1 MSSIL
6 NVGYG
11 TTNPKK
17 LIHLVQNNV
26 ALRVQD
32 ARTTGDRTAGVEFM
46 NGNGDVFSSNNFETD
61 WRIIN
66 SNALFCIQSGTSNI
80 TNNVMNFTTAGYV
93 GIGTRQPRSTLD
105 VVGNMTIDGNIVPGI
120 NSNYNLGSLEN
131 KWKDLYLSGNSIF
144 LNDTVI
150 SSDAGSNLNIK
161 DISGVYKNMNINTLQ
176 LNNSGKQIVLG
187 LDESGRLT
195 YTNASNI
202 TSYAITTTSVASAN
216 LDSSILAV
224 DKGGTGV
231 GTFASGQ
238 LLIGNGTSN
247 VYQNANLKWDNAN
260 GRLGIGTANPSQRVH
275 IVHPTNSLVR
285 IETDTTSAS
294 QVSGIEFGV
303 PAFSSD
309 TRSKITSTTYDGDA
323 SDLQFYTSSATSSS
337 TSRMMITSNG
347 NVGIGT
353 LTNLSNRLN
362 VDGTVSATLFY
373 GTGSNLIDIPISGIT
388 DLQITLDTNA
398 TNASNYILSTSNI
411 ISKRITDLRT
421 DMITE
426 NLDASNKFIVN
437 NIYNDDLTLN
447 GSLTIHSNLIVLGD
461 TTQLDTVVYTT
472 ERLEIINANN
482 TSTALM
488 VQQNTA
494 DRDIFIAS
502 NINTAVFR
510 IANNGDVHIH
520 GSGNG
525 DNAGVYKRNNR
536 DVILD
541 TSNYIRTT
549 SNNLINYVLASSN
562 TLINKANFNDTNTSN
577 YILSTSNNLI
587 NYVLASSNTLINKAN
602 FNDTNTSNYI
612 LSTSNNLINY
622 VLASSNTLINKANF
636 NDTNTSNYILSTSNN
651 LINYVLTSSNTL
663 INKANFNDAN
673 SSNYIL
679 STSNIISKRI
689 TDLTTDMITENLD
702 ASNKFIINNLYNNNL
717 EVNGS
722 LTINSNLIVLGDTT
736 QLETIVYTTERLE
749 IVNTNNTSTALMVQ
763 QNTADRDI
771 FVASNMNTAVFKIA
785 NNGDVHINGEGVYKR
800 NNRDVIYDSS
810 NYILSTSNNLI
821 NYVLTSSN
829 TLINKANF
837 NDVNSSNYILSTSN
851 NLINYV
857 LTSSNTLINKA
868 NFNDANTSNYILSTS
883 NNLINYVLTSSNTLI
898 NKANFN
904 DTNSSNYILSTSNNL
919 SKRITDLRT
928 DMITENLDASN
939 KFIVNNLY
947 NDDLTLNGSLT
958 INSNLIVHGD
968 TTQLNTIVYTTER
981 LEIVNANNTSTA
993 LMVQQNTADR
1003 DIFVASNMNTAVFKI
1018 ANNGDLLINGTGN
1031 YKKNNRDVI
1040 LDTSNYILSTSNN
1053 LINYVLT
1060 SSNTLINKA
1069 NFNDTNTSNYILS
1082 TSNNLIN

>member
-260 GRLGIGTANPSQRVH
+260 GRLGIGTTNPSQRVH

-337 TSRMMITSNG
+337 ASRMMITSNG

-520 GSGNG
+520 GSG
-525 DNAGVYKRNNR
+525 VYKRNNR

-541 TSNYIRTT
+541 
-549 SNNLINYVLASSN
+549 
-562 TLINKANFNDTNTSN
+562 TSN

-622 VLASSNTLINKANF
+622 VLASSNTLI
-636 NDTNTSNYILSTSNN
+636 D
-651 LINYVLTSSNTL
+651 
-663 INKANFNDAN
+663 
-673 SSNYIL
+673 
-679 STSNIISKRI
+679 
-689 TDLTTDMITENLD
+689 
-702 ASNKFIINNLYNNNL
+702 
-717 EVNGS
+717 
-722 LTINSNLIVLGDTT
+722 
-736 QLETIVYTTERLE
+736 
-749 IVNTNNTSTALMVQ
+749 
-763 QNTADRDI
+763 
-771 FVASNMNTAVFKIA
+771 
-785 NNGDVHINGEGVYKR
+785 
-800 NNRDVIYDSS
+800 
-810 NYILSTSNNLI
+810 
-821 NYVLTSSN
+821 
-829 TLINKANF
+829 
-837 NDVNSSNYILSTSN
+837 
-851 NLINYV
+851 
-857 LTSSNTLINKA
+857 KA

-883 NNLINYVLTSSNTLI
+883 NIWCCRWTRWKKEI
-898 NKANFN
+898 PANADFWRAA
-904 DTNSSNYILSTSNNL
+904 DELAG
-919 SKRITDLRT
+919 
-928 DMITENLDASN
+928 DAG
-939 KFIVNNLY
+939 V
-947 NDDLTLNGSLT
+947 
-958 INSNLIVHGD
+958 
-968 TTQLNTIVYTTER
+968 
-981 LEIVNANNTSTA
+981 
-993 LMVQQNTADR
+993 
-1003 DIFVASNMNTAVFKI
+1003 
-1018 ANNGDLLINGTGN
+1018 
-1031 YKKNNRDVI
+1031 
-1040 LDTSNYILSTSNN
+1040 
-1053 LINYVLT
+1053 
-1060 SSNTLINKA
+1060 
-1069 NFNDTNTSNYILS
+1069 
-1082 TSNNLIN
+1082 